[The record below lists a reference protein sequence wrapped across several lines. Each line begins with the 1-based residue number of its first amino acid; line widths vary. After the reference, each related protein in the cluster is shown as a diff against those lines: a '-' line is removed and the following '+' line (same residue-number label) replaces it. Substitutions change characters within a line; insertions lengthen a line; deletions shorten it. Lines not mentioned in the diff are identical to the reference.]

1 MGTYFCQGQIVK
13 ILFYTRSIHPYC
25 IITDT
30 SYQIYILLVQNYE
43 NFVKKHNLSNY
54 NVSICPRDFSVDLK
68 NDYFTVLTPRRESFN
83 MLVARRTSLI
93 KMADEISEKTADS
106 CVANSDQI
114 ISSETSEKPRV
125 YYFTEEK
132 NVTKLE
138 RKVSSKLFNVKNLTA
153 ESFLDYNELFY
164 IKSFINIKEK
174 EGSVFKL
181 HEKISR
187 SVLIPPYINKKSL
200 IKYMSA
206 LEVLQV
212 KLLICVD

>member
-1 MGTYFCQGQIVK
+1 M
-13 ILFYTRSIHPYC
+13 
-25 IITDT
+25 
-30 SYQIYILLVQNYE
+30 QNYE